1 MTSLEPIPKTQ
12 TAAVIQEFKKPYFLN
27 PEHPVKQPSNLAP
40 NECLVKLEYA
50 GVCHSDLHIRNADWA
65 VNQPAPPLVGGHE
78 GVGIVVAIGAHS
90 SDHVKLGDRVG
101 IKWIGNV
108 CGRCEMCRKGHESTC
123 PVSFTSS
130 HGFRIDGTFQ
140 QYVVSYV
147 NYVTPIP
154 EGLDGAA
161 AAPILCAG
169 LTVYKAL
176 KQTNIIISQWIAI
189 GGAGGGLG
197 HLAVQYAVAM
207 GFRVLAIDTGE
218 AKKNLV
224 MGLGAEKWIDF
235 KESKNLIED
244 VKAATG
250 GAGPDA
256 AVIAA
261 GDAKP
266 FNDALLYL
274 NVKGTLVCVGM
285 PGGAAMLNAPV
296 PLLIAKSLTIVG
308 SSIGSQ
314 QDMTE
319 ALRIAALG
327 KVKCQHQVK
336 PLSEINE
343 VMEDMENGKVAGRI
357 VLKIS

>member
-1 MTSLEPIPKTQ
+1 MSSDQPIPKTQ
-12 TAAVIQEFKKPYFLN
+12 TAAVIQEFRRPYVLSS
-27 PEHPVKQPSNLAP
+27 EHPVKQASELAP
-40 NECLVKLEYA
+40 NQCLVKIEYA

-65 VNQPAPPLVGGHE
+65 VVQPKPPFVGGHE
-78 GVGIVVAIGAHS
+78 GVGTVVAIGAHS
-90 SDHVKLGDRVG
+90 SDHVQLGDRVG
-101 IKWIGNV
+101 LKWIGN
-108 CGRCEMCRKGHESTC
+108 
-123 PVSFTSS
+123 
-130 HGFRIDGTFQ
+130 
-140 QYVVSYV
+140 VSYV

-176 KQTNIIISQWIAI
+176 KQANIIVSQWVAI

-218 AKKNLV
+218 AKKKLTL
-224 MGLGAEKWIDF
+224 GLGAEKWIDF
-235 KESKNLIED
+235 KETTNLIQD
-244 VKAATG
+244 VKEATG

-256 AVIAA
+256 AIIAA

-274 NVKGTLVCVGM
+274 NFKGTLVCVGM

-296 PLLIAKSLTIVG
+296 PLLIAKDPRLGIISLPDFSAKCVINCRLNTRR
-308 SSIGSQ
+308 SQ

-336 PLSEINE
+336 PLAEINQ
-343 VMEDMENGKVAGRI
+343 VMDDLEKGSVVGRI
-357 VLKIS
+357 VLKVS